1 MQALY
6 ISPLAGEQR
15 AASAGGA
22 IGSPGG
28 AARRPRRPGDA
39 VAYAVGERLAERV
52 GVADARRGVAPADD
66 LVADAGDVASSSSR
80 SSPGSEMMASS
91 RGGSADGDGA
101 SEPRFRRSG
110 ALARTPIVFSEYT
123 ASPAHELV

>member
-1 MQALY
+1 MD
-6 ISPLAGEQR
+6 
-15 AASAGGA
+15 AAK
-22 IGSPGG
+22 PGT
-28 AARRPRRPGDA
+28 
-39 VAYAVGERLAERV
+39 VAYALRAAQVPPAVARGYQDATGIVRLRAWQRDVLEGPD

-110 ALARTPIVFSEYT
+110 ALARTPIVFSVYT